1 MSSSIYDPP
10 MSGDTRQMPPPP
22 PPPYYPWPDS
32 GGPSGP
38 GGPVGYGGGG
48 PGGPGRGVRRFRRG
62 AILIAV
68 ALVVGFGTFFGLQAT
83 NGAATGPTLTTSQI
97 AAKTDPGLVDVVSTL
112 GYQQAE
118 AAGTGMV
125 LTSSGEV
132 LTNNH
137 VISGATS
144 IKVTDIGN
152 GQTYT
157 AKVVGYAQTKDIAVL
172 QLQGASGLKT
182 VNLGDSSTAAV
193 GQSVTALGNAGGKG
207 GVPSV
212 VTGNITGLNASITA
226 SDAGSGT
233 SEQLSGMIND
243 NANIQPGDSG
253 GPLVN
258 SSGQIIGINTAAS
271 QQTGFQIQSG
281 QQDQTQAFAIPI
293 NEALSPPRKIEAGQP
308 STTVHIG
315 TTGFLGVEVL
325 SASQAESEGLP
336 SGRGALLE
344 GSLPGSGA
352 QNAGLGQGDVI
363 TSVDGKSVTSPA
375 GLQAA
380 MELHHPGDN
389 VTIGWTDQ
397 SGQSHSATIRL
408 ANGPAQ

>member
-62 AILIAV
+62 AILIVV

-83 NGAATGPTLTTSQI
+83 NGAATGPALTTSQI

-207 GVPSV
+207 GIPSV
-212 VTGNITGLNASITA
+212 VTGKITGLNASITA

-243 NANIQPGDSG
+243 DANIQPGDSG

-293 NEALSPPRKIEAGQP
+293 NEALSLARQIEAGQA

-325 SASQAESEGLP
+325 SASQAESEGVP

-380 MELHHPGDN
+380 MEQHHPGDN